1 MVERRSQFRRG
12 LARVWSQAKRDF
24 GFARQPD
31 SLDAL
36 NERLRLRGYGPVI
49 RCIVIGLCFAASYV
63 IFCLFCTVEGQNLA
77 NLLLL
82 GGVLHKFANRR
93 ARGVPVQWPV
103 FLVAAAVPA
112 INLFAPRGAA
122 PADEKVQDAYKACVN
137 AAEEWCD
144 KYNKNPC
151 PAFEAC
157 AQASR

>member
-24 GFARQPD
+24 GFVRQPD

-36 NERLRLRGYGPVI
+36 DARLRLQGYSPFV
-49 RCIVIGLCFAASYV
+49 RCSVVGLGLAASYV
-63 IFCLFCTVEGQNLA
+63 IFYIFFGTIEGQNLA

-144 KYNKNPC
+144 TYKKC
-151 PAFEAC
+151 RDAFEAC
-157 AQASR
+157 TQASR